1 MLSGV
6 YDKFQEW
13 VRGTVWIY
21 SDPHFGDAELRKGI
35 PDRPSDDELVRRINA
50 KVGKHDT
57 LIILGDVGN
66 LDYIRK
72 LRGHKI
78 LIMGNHDKGKANY
91 QAKSFI
97 QIYSK
102 DNWTKEEVYKDL
114 KKKFP
119 NYNIDY
125 IYETYEFHEPFVRW
139 TCHLYNNLFDE
150 VYEGPLMIGEK
161 IILSHEPIPN
171 LTWAINLHGHVHD
184 KNASKLGD
192 NYYNFC
198 ADVINYEPVNLNKF
212 LKNGCL
218 SKIDSLHRKVI
229 DKASN
234 KKEKKVW
241 QIE

>member
-1 MLSGV
+1 MLAGV
-6 YDKFQEW
+6 YDKFQNW
-13 VRGTVWIY
+13 ANKGAVWIY
-21 SDPHFGDAELRKGI
+21 SDPHFEDAELQKGI
-35 PDRPSDDELVRRINA
+35 PNRPSDDELVRRINA
-50 KVGKHDT
+50 KVGKNDT
-57 LIILGDVGN
+57 LIILGDIGN
-66 LDYIRK
+66 IEYVRK
-72 LRGHKI
+72 IKGKKV
-78 LIMGNHDKGKANY
+78 LIMGNHDKGKSNY
-91 QAKSFI
+91 QAKSI
-97 QIYSK
+97 IKIYSK
-102 DNWTKEEVYKDL
+102 DYWTKEEVYKNL

-125 IYETYEFHEPFVRW
+125 ICETYGFHEPFERW
-139 TCHLYNNLFDE
+139 TCYLYNSLFDE

-198 ADVINYEPVNLNKF
+198 ADVINYEPVNLNQF

-218 SKIDSLHRKVI
+218 SKIDGLHRKTI

-234 KKEKKVW
+234 KKENNK
-241 QIE
+241 

>member
-1 MLSGV
+1 MLAGV
-6 YDKFQEW
+6 YDKFQNW
-13 VRGTVWIY
+13 ANKGTVWIY

-35 PDRPSDDELVRRINA
+35 PDRPSGNELVRRINA
-50 KVGKHDT
+50 KVGKLDT

-72 LRGHKI
+72 LRGSRKI
-78 LIMGNHDKGKANY
+78 LIMGNHDKGKTNY

-102 DNWTKEEVYKDL
+102 NNWTKEEVSKDL

-119 NYNIDY
+119 DYNIDD
-125 IYETYEFHEPFVRW
+125 IRESYEFHEPFERW
-139 TCHLYNNLFDE
+139 VCHLNNNLFDE
-150 VYEGPLMIGEK
+150 VYEGPLMVGEK

-184 KNASKLGD
+184 KNASRLGD

-198 ADVINYEPVNLNKF
+198 ADVINYEPVNLNQF

-234 KKEKKVW
+234 KKENNK
-241 QIE
+241 